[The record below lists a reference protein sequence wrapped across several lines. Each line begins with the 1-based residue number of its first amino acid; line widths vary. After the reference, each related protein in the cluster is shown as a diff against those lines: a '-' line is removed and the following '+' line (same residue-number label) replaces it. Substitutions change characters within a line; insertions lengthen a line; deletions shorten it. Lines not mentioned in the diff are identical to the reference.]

1 MNSDEILLTVVV
13 LAATVGLIVGATAF
27 ALWLRTKIVW
37 SPVGRLLV
45 RLGRAEANGTVKDL
59 RAGRPYVVV
68 QSFTDYHGGRFE
80 AGERL
85 TFRRWDYVPYHDGYV
100 VEFEERAVHLH
111 GEQNA
116 DVLVRIWAYVEPAR
130 R

>member
-1 MNSDEILLTVVV
+1 LDIVSILLTVIGVV
-13 LAATVGLIVGATAF
+13 VAVGAIFGLTAF
-27 ALWLRTKIVW
+27 ALWLRTKLIW
-37 SPVGRLLV
+37 TPAGKFLV

-59 RAGRPYVVV
+59 RAGRPYRVIR
-68 QSFTDYHGGRFE
+68 SFDDYHGGRFE

-85 TFRRWDYVPYHDGYV
+85 TFRKWDYVPYHDGYV
-100 VEFEERAVHLH
+100 LEFEERDVHLH

-116 DVLVRIWAYVEPAR
+116 DVLARIWAYIEPVR